1 VTEIGR
7 SALAKIFGT
16 KEYKAAAA
24 KPGNVTDATKVRREF
39 GPPAERR
46 PTCANPY
53 FAGFQTLCRENPPP
67 GVPIPPSPPASD
79 VAAVFR
85 RDAVM
90 VAGGLSNFNSEPR
103 DEALRLGWTVVEVQ
117 LLHTGYAEANETEM
131 GLSQWAAFT
140 KVGWGTYGQDSD
152 PHQDGKDAAA
162 ISRRLSLAA
171 WKANGE
177 LWAEAAGI
185 AKTNEFIRGWVEGGA
200 PCPLGWSVL
209 SSDTANFP
217 RPFDY
222 GAALGVAGADI
233 DIQVYGASYPLY
245 TVAAGLGMLQKA
257 RVPVS
262 RTTMTFDCNGD
273 GNGPFADYRTW
284 TGPRRLYNQGDA
296 TVDTFRALVRP

>member
-1 VTEIGR
+1 MTEIGR
-7 SALAKIFGT
+7 ASLQLVFSSDD
-16 KEYKAAAA
+16 YKAWAL
-24 KPGNVTDATKVRREF
+24 KYPVDANKIRLEF
-39 GPPAERR
+39 EGVRR
-46 PTCANPY
+46 PTPSSRYAK
-53 FAGFQTLCRENPPP
+53 GFVGLCRENPPA
-67 GVPIPPSPPASD
+67 GVPIPPTPPASD

-90 VAGGLSNFNSEPR
+90 VPGGLSNFNSAPR
-103 DEALRLGWTVVEVQ
+103 AEALALGWSVVEVE
-117 LLHTGYAEANETEM
+117 LLHTAYAAANEQEM
-131 GLSQWAAFT
+131 KLPQWNAFT
-140 KVGWGTYGQDSD
+140 KIGWGTYGQDSD
-152 PHQDGKDAAA
+152 PHQDGKDSAALC
-162 ISRRLSLAA
+162 RTLGLAG

-177 LWAEAAGI
+177 LWAEGAGI
-185 AKTNEFIRGWVEGGA
+185 AKTSEFVRGWVEGGA
-200 PCPLGWSVL
+200 PCPLGWSVS

-217 RPFDY
+217 RPYDY

-262 RTTMTFDCNGD
+262 RTTMTFDVNGD

-296 TVDTFRALVRP
+296 TVDTFRQLVRP